1 MDDAV
6 TLAEAKEHLEV
17 FVARAAAGQVV
28 RIEVPGQGA
37 VQLTK
42 AATATD
48 RPSRPLLMGQWRGL
62 ANIPVEQLF
71 EPLSDEELTWL
82 SGESSP

>member
-6 TLAEAKEHLEV
+6 TLIEAKEHFEDL
-17 FVARAAAGQVV
+17 VARAAAGQVV

-42 AATATD
+42 VTPATERT
-48 RPSRPLLMGQWRGL
+48 SRPLIMGQWRGL
-62 ANIPVEQLF
+62 AHIPDEQLF
-71 EPLSDEELTWL
+71 APLSEDELTWL
-82 SGESSP
+82 SGETSP